1 MAKAAIEDEDFELI
15 LSLDDTDVQK
25 DDSTLPTIRH
35 RPMLLL

>member
-25 DDSTLPTIRH
+25 DDNTLPTIQH